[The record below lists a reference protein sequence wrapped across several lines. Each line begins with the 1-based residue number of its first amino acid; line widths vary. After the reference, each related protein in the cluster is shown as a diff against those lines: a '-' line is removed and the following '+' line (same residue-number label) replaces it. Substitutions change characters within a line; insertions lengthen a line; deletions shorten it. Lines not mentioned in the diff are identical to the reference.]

1 MNDTLQKLD
10 KIDWEFEEED
20 TRYLT
25 HSFHPYRSKY
35 IPQIPRNLINLLSRK
50 SDTVLDCFVGSG
62 TTLVECALL
71 GRNGIGI
78 DINPLACL
86 VSKVK
91 SATIDVR
98 LLKKQTEILLN
109 KIRED
114 ISQVRGVKTLMSF
127 VHNSRSQNAKYVIP
141 YFSYINNWFQ
151 PHVIRELVVIK
162 GNIDRLHDCDVRDFF
177 LVAFSSILR
186 GVSNAASGFG
196 NLMINHNPP
205 LKRQIFEKFERKLRV
220 MALRMSKFSE
230 QVDDSV
236 KAEVLL
242 GDARHLGFIQDRSV
256 DMICTHPP
264 YMASV
269 PYAEYQKLSLWW
281 LGYNPNKLDAELIG
295 GQRSRKDTAKRYLDG
310 MQLSF
315 KEMYRVLKSDKMC
328 CIVIGNPLWRRKVW
342 PLNDIFKDIG
352 TEAGFRFLKEIVRGK
367 YKTTMG
373 KMKKE
378 YILIFRK

>member
-10 KIDWEFEEED
+10 KIDWEFEKED

-50 SDTVLDCFVGSG
+50 SDTVLDCFAGSG
-62 TTLVECALL
+62 TTLVECSLL

-86 VSKVK
+86 ISKVK
-91 SATIDVR
+91 SVCIDVQ
-98 LLKKQTEILLN
+98 LLNKQTEIFLN

-114 ISQVRGVKTLMSF
+114 IFQVRGVKTLMSF
-127 VHNSRSQNAKYVIP
+127 AQNSRSRNVEYKIP
-141 YFSYINNWFQ
+141 QFSYIINWFQ
-151 PHVIRELVVIK
+151 PHVIRELTIIK
-162 GNIDRLHDCDVRDFF
+162 KGIDHLHDSYIRNFF

-186 GVSNAASGFG
+186 GVSDAASGFG
-196 NLMINHNPP
+196 NLMINHDPP
-205 LKRQIFEKFERKLRV
+205 LKRQIFEKFERKVSV
-220 MALRMSKFSE
+220 MTATMSKFSE

-236 KAEVLL
+236 KTEVFL
-242 GDARHLGFIQDRSV
+242 GDARHLNFIRDRSV

-281 LGYNPNKLDAELIG
+281 LGYDPKKLDAKLIG
-295 GQRSRKDTAKRYLDG
+295 GQRSREDMAKRYLND

-315 KEMYRVLKSDKMC
+315 KEMHRVLKSDKMC
-328 CIVIGNPLWRRKVW
+328 CIVIGNPLWRRRIW

-352 TEAGFRFLKEIVRGK
+352 TEVGFRFLKEIVRGK

-378 YILIFRK
+378 YILIFQK